1 MINFDFVMT
10 VAVTASI
17 SSAFNTLTTIIL
29 YRYVLKHLGVTPV
42 K

>member
-1 MINFDFVMT
+1 MINFDFVLT

-17 SSAFNTLTTIIL
+17 SSFFNTVTTIIL
-29 YRYVLKHLGVTPV
+29 YKYILKHLGVAQ